1 MSRVSSTLVVD
12 ITFLTRCNLLSH
24 ARQCKSDPR
33 AKKDTNY
40 DDKMSEK
47 EWLKAIGAEEEEYDG
62 SSSGGEEEVQ
72 TPKKRGGGGGRGGR
86 KKGETFVERFF
97 PFGNT

>member
-1 MSRVSSTLVVD
+1 M
-12 ITFLTRCNLLSH
+12 IH
-24 ARQCKSDPR
+24 ERQCKSDPR

-86 KKGETFVERFF
+86 KKGETDQCW
-97 PFGNT
+97 